1 MVALTFR
8 SHQMCVLNY
17 WPQSPSRAGSG
28 PGRRGASSSYVHPG
42 VPWWSPSSGK
52 FLHVLGLP
60 SPSSLPL
67 LRFCPLCLKVPPTPE
82 AHSSLRLLSS
92 PFGYLCQLFELA
104 KNVYLSMAG
113 GWGEAR
119 ILPDRWRVSCHVNKQ
134 ACHSHQPP
142 GIQEGEQSLPH
153 WPRILRRHMNGMIS
167 GSSASRLFPYT
178 DKP

>member
-1 MVALTFR
+1 
-8 SHQMCVLNY
+8 MCVLSY
-17 WPQSPSRAGSG
+17 WPRSPSRAGSG

-52 FLHVLGLP
+52 LLHVLGLP

-92 PFGYLCQLFELA
+92 PFGYLCRAGCQLFELA

-113 GWGEAR
+113 GWGEAH

-142 GIQEGEQSLPH
+142 GHPGRRAVTATLAPDIAEAHEQNDFRELSLSPLPIHGQAVNSLP
-153 WPRILRRHMNGMIS
+153 
-167 GSSASRLFPYT
+167 
-178 DKP
+178 